1 MNQKNSMVLKIP
13 SLSENES
20 FSRVVVGAFA
30 ARLNPTIEEI
40 ADIKTAVSEA
50 VTNCIVHAYKG
61 RGGYIEIRAYI
72 DKRSITIEISDL
84 GRGIEDV
91 EQARQ
96 PFFSTVGG
104 EERSGM
110 GFTVMETFMDS
121 VNVISEVGKGTT
133 VIMRKDIG
141 EDAQ

>member
-1 MNQKNSMVLKIP
+1 MNQKNGMVLKIP

-61 RGGYIEIRAYI
+61 KEGFIEIRASI
-72 DKRSITIEISDL
+72 DKRSITVEISDT
-84 GRGIEDV
+84 GRGIEDI

-121 VNVISEVGKGTT
+121 VNVISQPGKGTT

>member
-1 MNQKNSMVLKIP
+1 MNQKNGMVLKIP

-61 RGGYIEIRAYI
+61 KEGFIEIRAFI
-72 DKRSITIEISDL
+72 EKRSLTIEISDN

-121 VNVISEVGKGTT
+121 VNVKSELGKGTT